1 MIEILINGVQKSAK
15 TRIRNARYCIIHE
28 NNLQKYKNQKYT
40 NALQITENDTT
51 TNNNDFD
58 LKYIFQI

>member
-1 MIEILINGVQKSAK
+1 MIEILINVVQQSAK

-28 NNLQKYKNQKYT
+28 NNLQQYKNQKYT
-40 NALQITENDTT
+40 NALQINENDKT
-51 TNNNDFD
+51 TNKDFD

>member
-28 NNLQKYKNQKYT
+28 NNLQKYKN
-40 NALQITENDTT
+40 
-51 TNNNDFD
+51 
-58 LKYIFQI
+58 